1 MAGEGRPRARGD
13 RVVIDTLL
21 ARGLVVCAVAA
32 VGLAPARVSAQVPA
46 GTTRILVMPFEASD
60 HDPREVW
67 LGEASAVLLA
77 DALRA
82 LGLPALT
89 RAERTRAFTDLNLP
103 TGSSLTTASLIRV
116 GQLVA
121 ASDLIVGTLRVSG
134 ADLVLDA
141 RRIRLDTGRVQE
153 QTTDRASLRDLF
165 ALHDRVARRL
175 MGLAPA
181 APAQMPGP
189 APRPP
194 LEAFE
199 NYIKGLVAE
208 QPSTQI
214 KFLQGALTAF
224 PRYDRAQLA
233 LWDVYTEQ
241 GDHARALAAAHAVA
255 SDSRLFRAARFA
267 AGQSLVELKRYDEAF
282 TTFKALLDEQPA
294 AALYNNL
301 GIVQVRR
308 GTQTPAGRATYF
320 FTEASELDAE
330 EPDYFFNLGYAYWLE
345 RDGHSAIYW
354 LREAVRRNTAD
365 GDAHFVLGAAL
376 QAAGRPTEAAREREL
391 ARQLSSK
398 YAEWERRV
406 PAGGDVVPRGLER
419 VSTEL
424 EALHGTRLD
433 AALLGSA
440 QREQKELAA
449 FHLDRGRRLFQHEQN
464 NDALAELR
472 KAIYL
477 APYEAE
483 PHVLIGRI
491 YLRTGRPREAADE
504 LRVALWSRESAEAR
518 LALAEAL
525 LQLGEIPAARAEALR
540 ALELAPASPE
550 AKALI
555 ARIDK
560 R

>member
-1 MAGEGRPRARGD
+1 VIRVREALT
-13 RVVIDTLL
+13 VVICL
-21 ARGLVVCAVAA
+21 ATSLGAHVTSA
-32 VGLAPARVSAQVPA
+32 SAQVPP
-46 GTTRILVMPFEASD
+46 GTTRILVMPFEGSD
-60 HDPREVW
+60 RDPREVW
-67 LGEASAVLLA
+67 LGEASALLLT

-82 LGLPALT
+82 AGLPALT
-89 RAERTRAFTDLNLP
+89 RAERTRAFEHLNLP
-103 TGSSLTTASLIRV
+103 AGPSLSMASLIRV

-121 ASDLIVGTLRVSG
+121 ASDLIVGSLRVSG

-141 RRIRLDTGRVQE
+141 RRIKLDTGRVLE

-175 MGLAPA
+175 MGLTA
-181 APAQMPGP
+181 AGP
-189 APRPP
+189 AVSGGATAGTQPP

-199 NYIKGLVAE
+199 NYVKGLVAD

-214 KFLQGALTAF
+214 KFLQGALAAF
-224 PRYDRAQLA
+224 PNYDRAQLA

-241 GDHARALAAAHAVA
+241 GNHARAFAAAHAVA
-255 SDSRLFRAARFA
+255 ADSRVSRRARFA
-267 AGQSLVELKRYDEAF
+267 AGCSLIELKRFDEAF

-301 GIVQVRR
+301 GIVQIRR
-308 GTQTPAGRATYF
+308 PPPPQAGRATYF
-320 FTEASELDAE
+320 FSKASEFDAE
-330 EPDYFFNLGYAYWLE
+330 ESDYFFNLGYAYWLD
-345 RDGHSAIYW
+345 RDGQAAIYW

-376 QAAGRPTEAAREREL
+376 QAAGATTEAAREREL

-398 YAEWERRV
+398 YAEWEKR
-406 PAGGDVVPRGLER
+406 AASGGEAVPRGLER
-419 VSTEL
+419 VSIEI
-424 EALHGTRLD
+424 EALHGARLD

-440 QREQKELAA
+440 QREQKELAG
-449 FHLDRGRRLFQHEQN
+449 FHLERARRLFAQEQN
-464 NDALAELR
+464 RDALAELR

-504 LRVALWSRESAEAR
+504 LRVALWSRESSEAR

-525 LQLGEIPAARAEALR
+525 LQLGDAAAARSEATR
-540 ALELAPASPE
+540 ALALAPASAE